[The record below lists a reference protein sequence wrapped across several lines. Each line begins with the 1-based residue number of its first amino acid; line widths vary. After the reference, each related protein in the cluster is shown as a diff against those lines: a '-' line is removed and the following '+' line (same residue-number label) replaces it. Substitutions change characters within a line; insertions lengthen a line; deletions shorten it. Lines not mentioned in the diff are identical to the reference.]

1 MMLKEKPKP
10 ITKKKIFLRVVML
23 GLLVPVVFTLCNQT
37 RNFFNKNI
45 AKGFKIDIITFDIE
59 HIYSADLAKNITSF
73 ISAKTGQ
80 ESLLSFDQQAFRHD
94 LKEKFTIIT
103 SIDWQYRVPNTLH
116 LKIIGTQPLCLVNNV
131 YILGTKRELFKREY
145 FKDNKNLD
153 VLENITIPD
162 AIRTPLL
169 ARKTRSIGAN
179 GNSVTNIND
188 LGNNKK
194 NKISKSLFEFIS
206 KIPKN
211 RWEQFF
217 ITYHKPNRIELSPKK
232 SLFLCKIITD
242 EQSFFDDHKF
252 ESINKIV
259 SDLYRKNMLTQKIL
273 QTKKPLIYFD
283 MRFDGRIVV
292 KIYDTLRRGTGK

>member
-1 MMLKEKPKP
+1 MMLKEKLKP
-10 ITKKKIFLRVVML
+10 ITKKKIFIRVIML
-23 GLLVPVVFTLCNQT
+23 GLLVPVLFTLCNQV
-37 RNFFNKNI
+37 RSFFNKNI
-45 AKGFKIDIITFDIE
+45 AKGFKIETITFDME
-59 HIYSADLAKNITSF
+59 HIYSAELAKNITSF

-153 VLENITIPD
+153 VLENITINEK
-162 AIRTPLL
+162 LL
-169 ARKTRSIGAN
+169 K
-179 GNSVTNIND
+179 
-188 LGNNKK
+188 NKK
-194 NKISKSLFEFIS
+194 NKHKISKLLFEFIS

-211 RWEQFF
+211 RWDQFF
-217 ITYHKPNRIELSPKK
+217 ITYHKSNRIELSPKK